1 MCGIVGSFHHLGQG
15 KSDEPVLSAMRD
27 RMVHRGPDGGGV
39 WFSPNRQC
47 ALAHRRLSI
56 IDLSSTASQPMV
68 NRAGNVAI
76 VFNGEIYNHAELR
89 RELVA
94 IGWDSWV
101 TDHSDTEVLLHAYEE
116 WGLECLNRL
125 YGMFAFAVYDSR
137 DPGKPVVH
145 LCRDRM
151 GVKPLYVTKTK
162 SGEWLF
168 SSEIRAF
175 FAHPDV
181 IPEMDRTAFW
191 HYLTFIVAPP
201 PLTLFRGIFKL
212 PAGHYI
218 TIDSAGCGIAHQ
230 WYDCVPEPGNLLTEK
245 EISEPEA
252 VKELTRLLQ
261 ASIQRRMVSDVPFG
275 VLLSGGV
282 DSSLNVAL
290 MSELMDRPVKTF
302 TIGYEGKEDYNEFQ
316 FAKRIS
322 KRYGT
327 DHHEAVISQKEMQ
340 DFLPLLV
347 QLQDEPI
354 ADNVCIPL
362 YFLAKLVKESGTTV
376 VQVGEGADENFLG
389 YWWCAHYDDLFR
401 RIYQPARNHSKPRK
415 GWFSRWGW
423 VHPRL
428 EAKNQEEAYTQRRA
442 EQGQELFWGGAV
454 CWWGEMRE
462 QLTPHLEP
470 FRQRVECPIE
480 NLLPDSFRELDS
492 ALISSH
498 FLEGLSGK
506 FSDEEVSHKIPYMER
521 KLRLSEHLLMRVD
534 KLTMAH
540 SVEAR
545 VPFLDHDVVEF
556 ASRLPST
563 YKLNQ
568 GIGKYLL
575 KRVAE
580 PYMDRDLIY
589 RKKQGFGAPMEEWFQ
604 EGEFGKRCVAA
615 FERSA
620 IAKEGFLDNRYF
632 SELLKHQMNS
642 GGGYSFHL
650 WTVLNAVLWHE
661 SWVEGNKDCL

>member
-1 MCGIVGSFHHLGQG
+1 MCGIVGSFHPSGIG
-15 KSDEPVLSAMRD
+15 KANESVLLAMCEQ
-27 RMVHRGPDGGGV
+27 MVHRGPDGGGI
-39 WFSPNRQC
+39 WFSPNQQC

-56 IDLSSTASQPMV
+56 IDLSEAASQPMI

-76 VFNGEIYNHAELR
+76 VFNGEIYNHAEIR
-89 RELVA
+89 RELIA
-94 IGWDSWV
+94 RGWDMWA
-101 TDHSDTEVLLHAYEE
+101 TDHSDTEVLLRAYEE
-116 WGLECLNRL
+116 WGLACLKRL
-125 YGMFAFAVYDSR
+125 YGMFAFAVYDAR
-137 DPGKPVVH
+137 DRGKPVVH

-162 SGEWLF
+162 AGEWLF

-175 FAHPDV
+175 FVHPDV

-191 HYLTFIVAPP
+191 HYLTFIVTPP

-218 TIDSAGCGIAHQ
+218 TIDSAGRGQAQQ
-230 WYDCVPEPGNLLTEK
+230 WYDCVPEPSSILTEK
-245 EISEPEA
+245 DISEPEA
-252 VKELTRLLQ
+252 IKELTRLLQ
-261 ASIQRRMVSDVPFG
+261 TSIQRRMVSDVPFG

-290 MSELMDRPVKTF
+290 MTELMERPVKTF

-316 FAKRIS
+316 FAKKIS
-322 KRYGT
+322 KRYRT

-362 YFLAKLVKESGTTV
+362 YFLAKLVKESSTTV

-389 YWWCAHYDDLFR
+389 YWWCAHYADLFR

-415 GWFSRWGW
+415 GWLSRLGW
-423 VHPRL
+423 AHPRL
-428 EAKNQEEAYTQRRA
+428 EAKNQEETYTQWRA

-454 CWWGEMRE
+454 CWWGQMRE
-462 QLTPHLEP
+462 QLTPHLDP
-470 FRQRVECPIE
+470 FRQKIECPIE

-492 ALISSH
+492 AFIPSY

-506 FSDEEVSHKIPYMER
+506 FSDEEVLHKIPYMER
-521 KLRLSEHLLMRVD
+521 KLRLPEHLLMRVD

-556 ASRLPST
+556 ASRLPSK

-568 GIGKYLL
+568 GTGKYLL

-604 EGEFGKRCVAA
+604 EGDFGKRCVNA
-615 FERSA
+615 FDHSS
-620 IAKEGFLDNRYF
+620 IKKEGFLDNQYVF
-632 SELLKHQMNS
+632 DLLKHQMTK

-650 WTVLNAVLWHE
+650 WTIINAVLWH
-661 SWVEGNKDCL
+661 SYWVESQVFD